1 MTQFQRDIKKQK
13 HLSLHSLPYKVFFWN
28 EIPWGKPEGAWH
40 RHSICCSDRW
50 ADRLRFLISWTTS
63 TFFNFFFF
71 SIVTIAFFHFM
82 LALLT
87 CFSFAALSQPFHLHL
102 SLAASLKR
110 ARADVTTTVAK
121 VTNELLHLT
130 SQASLLCALTFT
142 TWEGLTVLSRVESS
156 LGSFIRCASI

>member
-1 MTQFQRDIKKQK
+1 
-13 HLSLHSLPYKVFFWN
+13 
-28 EIPWGKPEGAWH
+28 
-40 RHSICCSDRW
+40 
-50 ADRLRFLISWTTS
+50 
-63 TFFNFFFF
+63 
-71 SIVTIAFFHFM
+71 M

-121 VTNELLHLT
+121 VTNELLHFT

-142 TWEGLTVLSRVESS
+142 T
-156 LGSFIRCASI
+156 

>member
-1 MTQFQRDIKKQK
+1 
-13 HLSLHSLPYKVFFWN
+13 
-28 EIPWGKPEGAWH
+28 
-40 RHSICCSDRW
+40 
-50 ADRLRFLISWTTS
+50 
-63 TFFNFFFF
+63 
-71 SIVTIAFFHFM
+71 M

-110 ARADVTTTVAK
+110 ARADLTTTVAK

-142 TWEGLTVLSRVESS
+142 T
-156 LGSFIRCASI
+156 